1 MSINIDEVR
10 KLQREA
16 ILKQLQ
22 DYCDIIDKIE
32 DKIYK
37 AAEEGLGQVSFNVDE
52 LEINQALL
60 DKLQKYYNTLGF
72 NASQIFNVLV
82 ITWANNCIKI

>member
-1 MSINIDEVR
+1 MGINIDEIR
-10 KLQREA
+10 KLQRES

-22 DYCDIIDKIE
+22 DYCDIMDEIE

-37 AAEEGLGQVSFNVDE
+37 AAKEGLGQVSFSVDE

-60 DKLQKYYNTLGF
+60 DKLQKYYITLGF
-72 NASQIFNVLV
+72 NVNQIFNVLV
-82 ITWANNCIKI
+82 ITWANNCMKI

>member
-10 KLQREA
+10 KLQRES

-60 DKLQKYYNTLGF
+60 DKVQKYYNTLGF
-72 NASQIFNVLV
+72 NVSQIFNVLV
-82 ITWANNCIKI
+82 ISWANNCINI